1 MSTEKQAEERIEVKE
16 ELDGSAVVELPDNIP
31 NPQSA
36 DSEEDSQEEEVEA
49 AEGGAVSDDSDND
62 SPDDSDALREA
73 KRARRKA
80 KRELVKR
87 TNIEKDHK
95 LALLER
101 QNQELLE
108 RLSAVERKTHSA
120 DIARIDKAIED
131 TALRLQYAKAKIA
144 EATNM
149 QDGEA
154 LAKAQE
160 MWYEARQQVDTLN
173 NLKKTA
179 VQPQRQQ
186 NIPDPRLQRHAADWM
201 ERNSWYKPDNKD
213 MDSKIAKQVDEQ
225 LTAEGWDPTKQDYWQ
240 ELDNRLHQ
248 YLPHRYNRNN
258 DEYPSARSKPRSV
271 VTGSGRESSARSGGS
286 NTFTL
291 NAEQVRAMKDA
302 GYWDDPEKRSRM
314 IKRYAQEARKSQGY
328 RS

>member
-1 MSTEKQAEERIEVKE
+1 MSTDTQVEERIEVKE
-16 ELDGSAVVELPDNIP
+16 EQDGSAVVELPDNIP
-31 NPQSA
+31 NPQA
-36 DSEEDSQEEEVEA
+36 QEENDEIEA
-49 AEGGAVSDDSDND
+49 ADGGAVSEDPENDD

-73 KRARRKA
+73 KRARRRA

-186 NIPDPRLQRHAADWM
+186 NIPDPRLQRNAANWM
-201 ERNSWYKPDNKD
+201 EQNSWYKPDNKD
-213 MDSKIAKQVDEQ
+213 MDSKIAKQVDEE
-225 LTAEGWDPTKQDYWQ
+225 LTSEGWDPTREDYWE
-240 ELDNRLHQ
+240 ELDNRLQQ

-258 DEYPSARSKPRSV
+258 DEVPSARSKPRSV
-271 VTGSGRESSARSGGS
+271 VTGSGRESSTRAGGS

-302 GYWDDPEKRSRM
+302 GYWDDPEKRNRM
-314 IKRYAQEARKSQGY
+314 IKRYAQEARKNQGY